1 MSKNKVKLLLVEDY
15 IELNKI
21 QFPNDE
27 NSFKLLKEKERNIL
41 SNVQTLKNQLIEVYE
56 KIFFRFGLMD
66 VSYLLLKEGLS
77 CTATERLENFNILD
91 IEKILSKL
99 KIMVDTLSLKL
110 KKLSLN
116 EIEMKYI
123 IQNLSM

>member
-1 MSKNKVKLLLVEDY
+1 MKLLLVEDY

-21 QFPNDE
+21 RFPNDE
-27 NSFKLLKEKERNIL
+27 KSFKLLKENERNVL
-41 SNVQTLKNQLIEVYE
+41 LNVQTLRNQLIEVYE

-77 CTATERLENFNILD
+77 CTATERLESFNILD
-91 IEKILSKL
+91 IEKILSRL
-99 KIMVDTLSLKL
+99 KIMVDTLSFKL